1 MKIFLWLVLSFLL
14 SASNAFANEVG
25 KGDLKLTNGQVNYFI
40 TYLKG
45 GAKGRSPS
53 LFTATKE
60 ADWAMYWYCS
70 PGLNRCHASKF
81 ETTECKRRM
90 KKRRGYAEDCFV
102 FAEHRRVVWD
112 NGNNSSV
119 RERLFNSKMSEQE
132 VRDKLTQLGF
142 LGSKNFINKKADDA
156 AFEKETKKYRE
167 DFKKKIDK
175 KNKTSTKKSNNKI
188 ESNIVTQLK
197 ALTDLNKQGAI
208 SDEEFKLA
216 KQKLLA
222 GN

>member
-14 SASNAFANEVG
+14 SASNAFANPIG
-25 KGDLKLTNGQVNYFI
+25 KNELTLSSNAASYFVKYIKKKGQN
-40 TYLKG
+40 
-45 GAKGRSPS
+45 SPS
-53 LFTATKE
+53 LF
-60 ADWAMYWYCS
+60 
-70 PGLNRCHASKF
+70 L
-81 ETTECKRRM
+81 TTESGRYSYWFWCSHGMGQCTSNPGATEKCERTLKEKFSVREECFIFAKGRRI
-90 KKRRGYAEDCFV
+90 
-102 FAEHRRVVWD
+102 VWD
-112 NGNNSSV
+112 NGNDFSIK
-119 RERLFNSKMSEQE
+119 ERKLNSKWSEQKINE
-132 VRDKLTQLGF
+132 KLTQLGF
-142 LGSKNFINKKADDA
+142 LGSKNFINRKADDA

>member
-1 MKIFLWLVLSFLL
+1 
-14 SASNAFANEVG
+14 
-25 KGDLKLTNGQVNYFI
+25 
-40 TYLKG
+40 
-45 GAKGRSPS
+45 
-53 LFTATKE
+53 
-60 ADWAMYWYCS
+60 
-70 PGLNRCHASKF
+70 
-81 ETTECKRRM
+81 M

>member
-1 MKIFLWLVLSFLL
+1 MGQCTSNPGATEKCERTLKEKFSVREECFIF
-14 SASNAFANEVG
+14 
-25 KGDLKLTNGQVNYFI
+25 
-40 TYLKG
+40 
-45 GAKGRSPS
+45 AKGR
-53 LFTATKE
+53 
-60 ADWAMYWYCS
+60 
-70 PGLNRCHASKF
+70 RI
-81 ETTECKRRM
+81 
-90 KKRRGYAEDCFV
+90 
-102 FAEHRRVVWD
+102 VWD
-112 NGNNSSV
+112 NGNDFSIK
-119 RERLFNSKMSEQE
+119 ERKLNSKWSEQKINE
-132 VRDKLTQLGF
+132 KLTQLGF
-142 LGSKNFINKKADDA
+142 LGSKNFINRKADDA